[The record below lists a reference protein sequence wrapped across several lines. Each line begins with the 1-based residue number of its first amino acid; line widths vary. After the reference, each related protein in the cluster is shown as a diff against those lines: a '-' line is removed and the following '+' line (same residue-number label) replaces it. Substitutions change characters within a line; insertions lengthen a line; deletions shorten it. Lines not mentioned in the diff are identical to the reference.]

1 MRTILVLLALS
12 LAGSV
17 SAGEMTDGLTITG
30 GQNAFARLT
39 LERADATDTEP
50 GVLKL
55 RVSLVQA
62 KDLKGYGFSLIYD
75 PVKYEFLEALEL
87 DANLLSSRSEKST
100 LFLSSNRTPGKL
112 DIGAMKVDGAGASGD
127 GGLVELVFK
136 TTEIPLQTDFQVAEG
151 VLVGLDGNIDQ
162 LTQIEIGNLKP
173 VPDRTSLSQNM
184 PNPFNPST
192 TIEYQVAEAGQVR
205 LAIYNLLGQ
214 EVRVLVD
221 ARNEAGHYTANW
233 DGKDQLGRQVAS
245 GIYLYRLQAA
255 NFSATKRMMLLK

>member
-1 MRTILVLLALS
+1 MRTLFVLLALS
-12 LAGSV
+12 LAGSA

-30 GQNAFARLT
+30 GQNSFARLT
-39 LERADATDTEP
+39 LERADAPDTEP

-62 KDLKGYGFSLIYD
+62 KNLKGYGFSLIYD
-75 PVKYEFLEALEL
+75 PAKYEFLEAREL
-87 DANLLSSRSEKST
+87 DGNLLSSRSEKNT

-136 TTEIPLQTDFQVAEG
+136 STETPLSTDFQVAEG
-151 VLVGLDGNIDQ
+151 VLVGLHGNIDM

-192 TIEYQVAEAGQVR
+192 TIEYQIAEAGQVR

-221 ARNEAGHYTANW
+221 VRNEAGHYTANW

-255 NFSATKRMMLLK
+255 GFSASRRMMLLK

>member
-1 MRTILVLLALS
+1 MRKLLVFMALA

-17 SAGEMTDGLTITG
+17 SAGEMTDGLTITS
-30 GQNAFARLT
+30 GQNSFARLM
-39 LERADATDTEP
+39 LERADASDADQ

-55 RVSLVQA
+55 RVSLEEA
-62 KDLKGYGFSLIYD
+62 KSLKGYGFSLIYD
-75 PVKYEFLEALEL
+75 PAKYEFLEAKEA
-87 DANLLSSRSEKST
+87 DGNLLKARSEQNT

-112 DIGAMKVDGAGASGD
+112 DIGAMKVDGQGSSGD
-127 GGLVELVFK
+127 GVLVELVFK
-136 TTEIPLQTDFQVAEG
+136 ATNIPLATDFQIAEG
-151 VLVGLDGNIDQ
+151 VLVGIDGNIDL

-173 VPDRTSLSQNM
+173 LPDRTALSQNM

-192 TIEYQVAEAGQVR
+192 TIEYQISEAGQVR

-221 ARNEAGHYTANW
+221 ARTEAGHYTANW

-255 NFSATKRMMLLK
+255 DFLVSKRMMLLK

>member
-1 MRTILVLLALS
+1 MRKILVFLAFA
-12 LAGSV
+12 LAGPA
-17 SAGEMTDGLTITG
+17 SAGEMTDGLTIAG
-30 GQNAFARLT
+30 GQNSLARLAM
-39 LERADATDTEP
+39 ERANAPDTEE

-55 RVSLVQA
+55 HVSLVQA
-62 KDLKGYGFSLIYD
+62 RNLKGYGFSLIYD
-75 PVKYEFLEALEL
+75 AGKYEFIEAREL
-87 DANLLSSRSEKST
+87 DDNLLSSRSDRNT

-112 DIGAMKVDGAGASGD
+112 DIGAMRVDGAGATGN

-136 TTEIPLQTDFQVAEG
+136 TTEIPLATDFQVAEG
-151 VLVGLDGNIDQ
+151 VLVGLDGNIDL

-173 VPDRTSLSQNM
+173 LPDRTALRQNM

-192 TIEYQVAEAGQVR
+192 TIEYQIAEAGQVR

-221 ARNEAGHYTANW
+221 ARNEAGHYTATW

-245 GIYLYRLQAA
+245 GIYLYRLLANDYAA
-255 NFSATKRMMLLK
+255 SRRMMLLK

>member
-39 LERADATDTEP
+39 LERADAPDTEP
-50 GVLKL
+50 GVLTL

-62 KDLKGYGFSLIYD
+62 KNLKGYGFSLIYD
-75 PVKYEFLEALEL
+75 PGKFEFLEAREL
-87 DANLLSSRSEKST
+87 DANLLSSRSEKNT

-136 TTEIPLQTDFQVAEG
+136 TTETPLPTDFQVAEG

-192 TIEYQVAEAGQVR
+192 TIEYQVAEAGQVK

-233 DGKDQLGRQVAS
+233 MARTSWDG
-245 GIYLYRLQAA
+245 RLPAG
-255 NFSATKRMMLLK
+255 STCIGCRPPTSRPPGG

>member
-1 MRTILVLLALS
+1 MRKLCVFAALA

-30 GQNAFARLT
+30 GQNSFARLT
-39 LERADATDTEP
+39 LERADAPDSDRD
-50 GVLKL
+50 VLKL
-55 RVSLVQA
+55 HVSLAEA
-62 KDLKGYGFSLIYD
+62 KNLKGYGFSLIYD
-75 PVKYEFLEALEL
+75 PAKYEFLEAREA
-87 DANLLSSRSEKST
+87 DGNLLKAGSEQNT

-112 DIGAMKVDGAGASGD
+112 DIGAMKVDGQGSSGD
-127 GGLVELVFK
+127 GVLVELIFK
-136 TTEIPLQTDFQVAEG
+136 ATDAPLPTDFQIAEG
-151 VLVGLDGNIDQ
+151 VLVGLDGDIDL

-173 VPDRTSLSQNM
+173 LPDRTALSQNM

-192 TIEYQVAEAGQVR
+192 AIEYQIAEAGQVR

-221 ARNEAGHYTANW
+221 ARTEAGHYTITW

-255 NFSATKRMMLLK
+255 DFSAARRMMLLK

>member
-1 MRTILVLLALS
+1 MCKIPVFLALV

-30 GQNAFARLT
+30 GQNSLVRLT
-39 LERADATDTEP
+39 LERADAPDTEA

-55 RVSLVQA
+55 HVSLVRA
-62 KDLKGYGFSLIYD
+62 ENLKGYGFSLIYD
-75 PVKYEFLEALEL
+75 EGKYEFIEASEL
-87 DANLLSSRSEKST
+87 DGNLLSSRSERST

-112 DIGAMKVDGAGASGD
+112 DIGAMKVDGEGASGD
-127 GGLVELVFK
+127 GSLVELVFK
-136 TTEIPLQTDFQVAEG
+136 TTETPLPTDFQVAEG
-151 VLVGLDGNIDQ
+151 VLVGLDGNIDL

-173 VPDRTSLSQNM
+173 LPERTSLSQNM
-184 PNPFNPST
+184 PNPFNPAT
-192 TIEYQVAEAGQVR
+192 TIEYQLAEAGQVR

-214 EVRVLVD
+214 EVRILVD
-221 ARNEAGHYTANW
+221 VRNEAGHYTATW

-255 NFSATKRMMLLK
+255 NFSASRRMMLLK